1 MKHSV
6 NAPTKRPALPGEGRG
21 SFEIHYGNIGKLNVG
36 SSTYTV
42 GEGGG
47 AESERERDRDRERE
61 INEKGGSYRSD

>member
-47 AESERERDRDRERE
+47 AESERER
-61 INEKGGSYRSD
+61 